1 MSTILYRIEYILLR
15 SRCQTQFGACVNP
28 YMKAQRSFS
37 ALKISTY
44 LQSGIYRVVNMYIF
58 FYQYKKI
65 FHANDTDI
73 ITLPCRFFF
82 LYILRINVETKH
94 VIAIH
99 TVYSYLELYY
109 LNQTYVY
116 ICPCLFNDKV
126 KYLISQVVC
135 KSLLNEEKKKSM
147 ISFSH
152 EWVLTV

>member
-1 MSTILYRIEYILLR
+1 MLDTVRGRVNVRVLH
-15 SRCQTQFGACVNP
+15 CVNP

-58 FYQYKKI
+58 FYQYKKN

-82 LYILRINVETKH
+82 YILRINVETKH

-109 LNQTYVY
+109 LN
-116 ICPCLFNDKV
+116 
-126 KYLISQVVC
+126 
-135 KSLLNEEKKKSM
+135 
-147 ISFSH
+147 
-152 EWVLTV
+152 